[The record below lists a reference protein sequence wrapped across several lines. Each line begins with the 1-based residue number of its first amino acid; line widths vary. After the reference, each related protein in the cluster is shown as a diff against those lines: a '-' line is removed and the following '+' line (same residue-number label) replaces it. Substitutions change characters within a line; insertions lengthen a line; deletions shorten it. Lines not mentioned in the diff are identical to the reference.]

1 MKNNHTMKR
10 CCAWAAAAL
19 LAASAQAGGHFDVDD
34 ASTLDVGQCQYE
46 AWGSRVSGGAAVR
59 GLHLGP
65 ACRVGPVE
73 IGLGVDL
80 FATRGERAVTYA
92 GPQLK
97 WTFYG
102 QDPEAR
108 LSAALSA
115 GATFDVTRGGRA
127 GGQFVIPL
135 TWRAL
140 DHLQVHAN
148 LGADWVP
155 GTGART
161 GRGGVQA
168 EWALNEAVSLIAER
182 NRAYDLWTSRIGVRF
197 SLTPR
202 VSVDVSA
209 ARIGRG
215 EQRQRGFVVG
225 LNHEF
230 SR

>member
-10 CCAWAAAAL
+10 CCALAAAAL
-19 LAASAQAGGHFDVDD
+19 WAVSARAGGHFDVDD
-34 ASTLDVGQCQYE
+34 AGTLDVGQCQYE
-46 AWGSRVSGGAAVR
+46 AWGSRVGKGAAIR

-73 IGLGVDL
+73 VGLGVDL
-80 FATRGERAVTYA
+80 LATRGERTVTYA

-102 QDPEAR
+102 QDPDAR
-108 LSAALSA
+108 LAAALSA
-115 GATFDVTRGGRA
+115 SATFDVTRGGRT

-140 DHLQVHAN
+140 DKLQLHAN
-148 LGADWVP
+148 FGADWMP

-161 GRGGVQA
+161 RRGGVQA
-168 EWALNEAVSLIAER
+168 EWAFSERVSLIAER
-182 NRAYDLWTSRIGVRF
+182 NRAFDVWTSRVGARF
-197 SLTPR
+197 SLTPL

-215 EQRQRGFVVG
+215 AQRQRGFMIG

-230 SR
+230 GR

>member
-10 CCAWAAAAL
+10 CCAFAAAAL

-34 ASTLDVGQCQYE
+34 AGTLDPGQCQYE
-46 AWGSRVSGGAAVR
+46 AWGSRTGRDPATY

-65 ACRVGPVE
+65 ACRVGAVE
-73 IGLGVDL
+73 LGLGVDL
-80 FATRGERAVTYA
+80 LATRGERTVTYA

-97 WTFYG
+97 WRFYG
-102 QDPEAR
+102 QEPDAPLA
-108 LSAALSA
+108 AALSV

-127 GGQFVIPL
+127 GGQFVMPM
-135 TWRAL
+135 TWRVL
-140 DHLQVHAN
+140 DNLQLHAN
-148 LGADWVP
+148 LGVDWAP

-161 GRGGVQA
+161 RRGGMQA

-182 NRAYDLWTSRIGVRF
+182 NRAYDLWTSRIGARF
-197 SLTPR
+197 SLTPLI
-202 VSVDVSA
+202 SIDVSA

-215 EQRQRGFVVG
+215 EQRQRGFVIG

-230 SR
+230 GR